1 MLKAAIVYVQG
12 SGGNLLS
19 RTLSLSEKT
28 VAYLPAEYSQ
38 HQPHLKLSAQQRF
51 LLYNNWNPVD
61 WPSTENALRIWYH
74 AGLQD
79 FVNYENSNLWLIDHF
94 HPAMFK
100 FESDRKLLWDN
111 INLWEQLIF
120 IKYQSSSI
128 ELIKHLAKI
137 KRPDLDSVYQ
147 LEQTELETFDKLQTD
162 YQANIVNWEHML
174 EKDSYVDV
182 IHQLSQKLD
191 LDLNLTLVVKLWQSW
206 KTATDKL
213 LNERHRI

>member
-1 MLKAAIVYVQG
+1 LLKVAIVYLQG

-19 RTLSLSEKT
+19 RTLALSEKT

-38 HQPHLKLSAQQRF
+38 QQPRLKLSAQQRF

-61 WPSTENALRIWYH
+61 WPGSETTLRIWYH

-79 FVNYENSNLWLIDHF
+79 FVNYENSDLWLIDHF
-94 HPAMFK
+94 HPEMFK

-111 INLWEQLIF
+111 INSWEQLIF

-128 ELIKHLAKI
+128 ELIKQLAKL
-137 KRPDLDSVYQ
+137 KRSDLDHVRQ
-147 LEQTELETFDKLQTD
+147 IEQTELETFDKLQSD
-162 YQANIVNWEHML
+162 YQANIVHWEHML

-191 LDLNLTLVVKLWQSW
+191 LDLDLALVAKLWQSW

-213 LNERHRI
+213 LDE